1 MVQENIKEEF
11 ALKVRVKFA
20 KEGAMK
26 FIGHLDIMRYFQKA
40 IKRAGIDVAYSEGFS
55 PHMIMSFAAPLG
67 VGVTSTAEYFDM
79 EINTPISGKEAVKRL
94 NEVMVEGM
102 EVKSFRKIPDGK
114 ANAAMALVAAADYY
128 VEFREGMEPETDWK
142 NKIGDFIG
150 QSEILIVKKTKKN
163 EKEVDIR
170 PYIYDMYLEEK
181 RIFLKLAAGSVK
193 NTKPELVMEAFFAF
207 LGQEFD
213 NFKFTIRRAEV
224 YADKGTEE
232 CRNLIS
238 LEDLGEEIE

>member
-1 MVQENIKEEF
+1 M
-11 ALKVRVKFA
+11 KVRVKFA

-142 NKIGDFIG
+142 NKIEDFVR

-170 PYIYDMYLEEK
+170 PYIYEMRLEEN

-193 NTKPELVMEAFFAF
+193 NTKPELVMEAFLAF
-207 LGQEFD
+207 WGQEFD
-213 NFKFTIRRAEV
+213 SFCFTIHRAEV

-232 CRNLIS
+232 YRNLIS